1 MIVLLKKKPGK
12 DELTNLVEWLCS
24 MGLDVHVS
32 EGKERMLLGLI
43 GDTSCVDID
52 LIRALDIVDDVKR
65 IQEPFKNANRK
76 LHPDDSRIDLGVTLI
91 GGGTFQLIAGPYLI
105 ETEEQI
111 CTIAREVKQ
120 AGATMLRGGA
130 FSPAHFAVCIPGPS
144 RGRNSPAACGKAR
157 NGPPRRH
164 GADGYCPFGIF

>member
-52 LIRALDIVDDVKR
+52 LIRALDIVDDVK
-65 IQEPFKNANRK
+65 
-76 LHPDDSRIDLGVTLI
+76 I
-91 GGGTFQLIAGPYLI
+91 G
-105 ETEEQI
+105 
-111 CTIAREVKQ
+111 R
-120 AGATMLRGGA
+120 
-130 FSPAHFAVCIPGPS
+130 AHV
-144 RGRNSPAACGKAR
+144 
-157 NGPPRRH
+157 
-164 GADGYCPFGIF
+164 

>member
-52 LIRALDIVDDVKR
+52 LIR
-65 IQEPFKNANRK
+65 
-76 LHPDDSRIDLGVTLI
+76 G
-91 GGGTFQLIAGPYLI
+91 
-105 ETEEQI
+105 
-111 CTIAREVKQ
+111 AR
-120 AGATMLRGGA
+120 
-130 FSPAHFAVCIPGPS
+130 H
-144 RGRNSPAACGKAR
+144 RGRRQAHSGTVQKRKP
-157 NGPPRRH
+157 
-164 GADGYCPFGIF
+164 